1 MLAST
6 TYCIIGSYSHLSSPL
21 LCCRLLQMETDVR
34 AVAADLSLNRE
45 ALLALKSA
53 MMDNL
58 ATMQDNVALVNEK
71 MTIIG
76 SSSSSR

>member
-1 MLAST
+1 
-6 TYCIIGSYSHLSSPL
+6 
-21 LCCRLLQMETDVR
+21 METDVR

-58 ATMQDNVALVNEK
+58 ATMQENVALVNEK
-71 MTIIG
+71 MTIID
-76 SSSSSR
+76 SSSSNSR